1 MNCINWGR
9 RRLVRVHWTRDMGEG
24 LGSPT
29 PRRLGENGWDG
40 TRRGRGRLYGVFAAV
55 GLVLVLLGTGGLAI
69 RGLVDRPDPPE
80 QTFAP
85 LYLAL
90 GDSLAT
96 GVGASD
102 PDETGYVP
110 LVHDDLRRNLE
121 CDPRTHSPCP
131 DLRLHNLAKA
141 GATTT
146 TLLRDQVPEA
156 LKVIEARH
164 GDGDPGNDVEVISV
178 DIGGNDAFGVYPV
191 CSGGVTAGCIEAVR
205 TMFATVSRNLAT
217 TLTELRD
224 AAGPKTR
231 IIVMTYYNALI
242 GCERAAAVPIADLL
256 LEGGAGVPVGLNDL
270 IRERAAQVG
279 AGVAET
285 YGQLGPDD
293 LVGGDD
299 CLHPVDSGYRII
311 ADAFAAAWDN

>member
-1 MNCINWGR
+1 
-9 RRLVRVHWTRDMGEG
+9 MG
-24 LGSPT
+24 LKMK
-29 PRRLGENGWDG
+29 
-40 TRRGRGRLYGVFAAV
+40 GVVAAV
-55 GLVLVLLGTGGLAI
+55 GLVLLGTGGLAI
-69 RGLVDRPDPPE
+69 RGLVDRPAPPE
-80 QTFAP
+80 QPFAP

-121 CDPRTHSPCP
+121 CDPKTDSLCP
-131 DLRLHNLAKA
+131 NLRLRNLAKS

-146 TLLRDQVPEA
+146 TLLRDQVPDA
-156 LKVIEARH
+156 LQVLRARN
-164 GDGDPGNDVEVISV
+164 GDGDPGNDVNVISV
-178 DIGGNDAFGVYPV
+178 DIGGNDAFGVYPD
-191 CSGGVTAGCIEAVR
+191 CSGGVTPGCIEAVR
-205 TMFATVSRNLAT
+205 AMFATVSRNLAT
-217 TLTELRD
+217 ALPELRE
-224 AAGPKTR
+224 AAGPDTR

-242 GCERAAAVPIADLL
+242 GCERSAAAPMADAL

-285 YGQLGPDD
+285 YGRLSPDD

-311 ADAFAAAWDN
+311 ADAFTAPATPAATGGS

>member
-1 MNCINWGR
+1 MK
-9 RRLVRVHWTRDMGEG
+9 
-24 LGSPT
+24 
-29 PRRLGENGWDG
+29 
-40 TRRGRGRLYGVFAAV
+40 GVIAAV
-55 GLVLVLLGTGGLAI
+55 GLVLLGTGGLAI
-69 RGLVDRPDPPE
+69 RGLVDRPAPPE
-80 QTFAP
+80 QASAP

-121 CDPRTHSPCP
+121 CDPGTDSACP
-131 DLRLHNLAKA
+131 DRQLRNLARS

-146 TLLRDQVPEA
+146 TLFRDQVPEA
-156 LKVIEARH
+156 LKVIEARN
-164 GDGDPGNDVEVISV
+164 GDEDPGNDVEIISV
-178 DIGGNDAFGVYPV
+178 DIGGNDAFSVYPA

-217 TLTELRD
+217 ALAELRD
-224 AAGPKTR
+224 AAGPDTR

-242 GCERAAAVPIADLL
+242 GCERAAAAPMADAL
-256 LEGGAGVPVGLNDL
+256 LEGGAGVPVGLNDV
-270 IRERAAQVG
+270 IRERGAQVS

-285 YGQLGPDD
+285 YGRLGPGD

-311 ADAFAAAWDN
+311 ADAFTAATTPEATGGP

>member
-1 MNCINWGR
+1 MR
-9 RRLVRVHWTRDMGEG
+9 RRMYAVV
-24 LGSPT
+24 
-29 PRRLGENGWDG
+29 
-40 TRRGRGRLYGVFAAV
+40 AAV
-55 GLVLVLLGTGGLAI
+55 GLGLLLVLLSAVGLAM
-69 RGLVDRPDPPE
+69 RGLVDRPAPPE
-80 QTFAP
+80 QAFAP

-96 GVGASD
+96 GAGASD

-110 LVHDDLRRNLE
+110 LVHDDLRRNLA
-121 CDPRTHSPCP
+121 CDPGTDSPCS
-131 DLRLHNLAKA
+131 DLELRNLARS

-156 LKVIEARH
+156 LEVLGARNR
-164 GDGDPGNDVEVISV
+164 DGDPGNDVEIITV
-178 DIGGNDAFGVYPV
+178 DIGGNDAFSVYPD

-217 TLTELRD
+217 ALTELRD
-224 AAGPKTR
+224 AAGPDTR

-242 GCERAAAVPIADLL
+242 GCERAAAVQTADVL
-256 LEGGAGVPVGLNDL
+256 LEGGAGVPVWLNDL
-270 IRERAAQVG
+270 IRARAAQVG

-285 YGQLGPDD
+285 YGQLGPGD

-299 CLHPVDSGYRII
+299 CLHPVDPGYRII
-311 ADAFAAAWDN
+311 ADAFAATWDD